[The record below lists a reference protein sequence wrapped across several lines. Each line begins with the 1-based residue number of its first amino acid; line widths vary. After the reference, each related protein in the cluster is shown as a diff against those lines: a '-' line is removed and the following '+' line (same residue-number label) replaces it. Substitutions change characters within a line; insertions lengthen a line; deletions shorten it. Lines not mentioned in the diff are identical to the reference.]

1 MRRIRPVLT
10 DIALAAGSLIVCLL
24 LVEAV
29 ARGAVEW
36 GIARSRRQAGAL
48 PISRYHP
55 VLGWDKTPGAE
66 QWVHRKEFEVLLR
79 FNSRGL
85 RGPERDY
92 AKPPGTR
99 RVLILGDSFAEGY
112 YANEDET
119 ARAVLEGLLNREGC
133 GPYEVLN
140 GGTIAY
146 STDQEYLFYR
156 TEGQRYG
163 ADLVVLFFYYNDL
176 YYNASENG
184 PGGEPK
190 PYFLVKD
197 GALAL
202 GNVPVPLLSRGLLNR
217 QNPGVSRPQPW
228 HGSMALRLL
237 SNRTVDASP
246 RLHRVLSHLGLVEPI
261 PSDPPR
267 EFWPFGPGHPTEVRE
282 AWALTS
288 AILAAL
294 RKEVE
299 AHGARLVLF
308 YVPMRA
314 EVNDPVWELTRQRYR
329 LGRRWD
335 RYVVFD
341 RLKSVCEALDIPLV
355 DPREDLRRTEAKGPP
370 AYYTRDVHWTATGNA
385 VAAHVLEP
393 PVRALLP
400 CPTPAVG
407 DSRNPLRPR

>member
-1 MRRIRPVLT
+1 VPRARTLLANL
-10 DIALAAGSLIVCLL
+10 ALLMGSLAVCLL
-24 LVEAV
+24 LVEAA

-36 GIARSRRQAGAL
+36 GIARTRRQAAAL

-55 VLGWDKTPGAE
+55 VLGWDKTPGAQ
-66 QWVHRKEFEVLLR
+66 QWVRRKEFEILLR
-79 FNSRGL
+79 FNSKGL

-92 AKPPGTR
+92 AKPAGTR
-99 RVLILGDSFAEGY
+99 RVMILGDSFAEGY
-112 YANEDET
+112 YANDEDT
-119 ARAVLEGLLNREGC
+119 VRAVLEGLLNREGC

-156 TEGQRYG
+156 TEGHRYG
-163 ADLVVLFFYYNDL
+163 ADVVALLFYYNDL
-176 YYNASENG
+176 HYNASENG

-190 PYFLVKD
+190 PFFVVKG
-197 GALAL
+197 GALVL
-202 GNVPVPLLSRGLLNR
+202 GNSPVPVLPRGLLNR

-228 HGSMALRLL
+228 HGSIALRLL

-246 RLHRVLSHLGLVEPI
+246 GLHHVLSRLGLVEPI
-261 PSDPPR
+261 SADPPR
-267 EFWPFGPGHPTEVRE
+267 EFWPFGPGHPAEVGE
-282 AWALTS
+282 AWARTT

-294 RKEVE
+294 KSEVE
-299 AHGARLVLF
+299 AHGAKLVVL

-314 EVNDPVWELTRQRYR
+314 EVNDAVWELTRQRYR

-341 RLKSVCEALDIPLV
+341 RLKAVCDGLGLPLV
-355 DPREDLRRTEAKGPP
+355 DPREDLRRSEAKGPP

-400 CPTPAVG
+400 CPAASPA
-407 DSRNPLRPR
+407 PPR

>member
-1 MRRIRPVLT
+1 MRRAPLPLT
-10 DIALAAGSLIVCLL
+10 NLALLAGSFVACLL

-36 GIARSRRQAGAL
+36 GIARTRRQAAAL

-55 VLGWDKTPGAE
+55 VLGWDKTPGAQ
-66 QWVHRKEFEVLLR
+66 QWVRRKEFEILLR
-79 FNSRGL
+79 FNSKGL

-92 AKPPGTR
+92 VKPPGTR

-112 YANEDET
+112 YANEEET

-133 GPYEVLN
+133 GSYEVLN

-156 TEGQRYG
+156 TEGYRYG

-176 YYNASENG
+176 HYNASESG

-197 GALAL
+197 GALVP
-202 GNVPVPLLSRGLLNR
+202 GNSPVPQLSRGLLNR
-217 QNPGVSRPQPW
+217 QNPGVGRPEPW

-246 RLHRVLSHLGLVEPI
+246 RLHGVLSRLGLVEPI
-261 PSDPPR
+261 PPDPPR
-267 EFWPFGPGHPTEVRE
+267 EFWPFGPGHPSEVRE
-282 AWALTS
+282 AWQRTS

-294 RKEVE
+294 GREVD
-299 AHGARLVLF
+299 AHGARLIVL
-308 YVPMRA
+308 YVPMRG
-314 EVNDPVWELTRQRYR
+314 EVNDSVWELTRQRYH

-335 RYVVFD
+335 RFVVFD
-341 RLKSVCEALDIPLV
+341 RLRSVCEELDIPLV

-370 AYYTRDVHWTATGNA
+370 AYYTRDVHWTATGNG

-393 PVRALLP
+393 RVRDLLP
-400 CPTPAVG
+400 CPAG
-407 DSRNPLRPR
+407 R